1 MLYGQGGLFAAAL
14 GKVLGDDIGHAVTQA
29 DVFEQI
35 VQVSKPSS
43 LRTWEMRWLGR
54 FARLVSTFARL
65 RLRRRRPRVRDSVT
79 C

>member
-35 VQVSKPSS
+35 VQSVEAELIKDVGNALAGKVCEIGIDVCQAAVEEASP
-43 LRTWEMRWLGR
+43 EG
-54 FARLVSTFARL
+54 
-65 RLRRRRPRVRDSVT
+65 RDSVT